1 MILPVALLAFAAA
14 AFAQP
19 VPLPNLP
26 DGFRVG
32 PGTGII
38 IDVFMDLLCPDCQGD
53 WPTIKALV
61 AHYGNNITVALHTF
75 PLPYHTFAFRA
86 AQGAHAIA
94 ALNSTPGPAVFDF
107 ATLIFANQDDF
118 YGADLNTTWV
128 DNHIAELATQLG
140 YSKSDVAAG
149 LADDNVNEATR
160 ISWKYGTSRYTTG
173 TPHCACSA
181 PAAPCPLHSSL
192 CPQPPALTTL
202 PPAPPTP
209 PCPLPCAQTWS
220 MGCPWTT
227 SWAMGSCLTGRRC
240 WTPSWPAQP
249 PCRARAWRASRVPP
263 RRSSKP
269 PRSLPD

>member
-1 MILPVALLAFAAA
+1 MILPVTLLALVAA

-19 VPLPNLP
+19 VPLPNIP

-32 PGTGII
+32 PNTGLVV
-38 IDVFMDLLCPDCQGD
+38 DAFLDLLCPDCQGD

-61 AHYGNNITVALHTF
+61 AHYGDNITVALHTF

-107 ATLIFANQDDF
+107 ATLIFANQQDF

-181 PAAPCPLHSSL
+181 PCSGAPAAACP
-192 CPQPPALTTL
+192 PPLTFPSTL
-202 PPAPPTP
+202 TRPHPLA
-209 PCPLPCAQTWS
+209 PLPCAQTWS

-249 PCRARAWRASRVPP
+249 PCRARAWRASRAPP
-263 RRSSKP
+263 RRSSKVGASP
-269 PRSLPD
+269 T